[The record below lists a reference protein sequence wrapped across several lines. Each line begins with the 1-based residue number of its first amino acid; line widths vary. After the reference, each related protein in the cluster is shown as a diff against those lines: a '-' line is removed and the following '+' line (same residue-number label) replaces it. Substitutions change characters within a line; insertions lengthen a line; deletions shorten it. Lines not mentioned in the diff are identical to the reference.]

1 MKLVLSY
8 AYTSWAMTNGDEEK
22 LLRFKSKIL
31 KEIHGPIYNKKEYK
45 LEIRSNNQLIAL
57 YKKEN
62 VIQFVR
68 ITRQEWM
75 GNFRRADGKLIKRI
89 IIEKMEGTR
98 PRGRP

>member
-8 AYTSWAMTNGDEEK
+8 AYTSRAMTDVNEEK
-22 LLRFKSKIL
+22 LLRFKRKIL
-31 KEIHGPIYNKKEYK
+31 RKILAPIYNQKEHTC
-45 LEIRSNNQLIAL
+45 EIRLNNQLSAL
-57 YKKEN
+57 YRKEN

-89 IIEKMEGTR
+89 IVEKMEGTT